1 MLGIARYNAA
11 QGKRVLFINLKNS
24 VEELAIR
31 LLSIGSR
38 VPVRNILLSQMT
50 EEDWSRVT
58 QSLSTSK
65 DNEILFYNSNN
76 DYMQLRKVLD
86 EIKNANADLIII
98 DDLQMIEDERNHY
111 IKDRMDYVLKSI
123 KAIGVQI
130 ATPVVGAYCIPSKKT
145 ESRPDH
151 RPQLADM
158 EYNSLLTYPDNIQL
172 LYCDEMYNP
181 DSERKNIEEIIIA
194 KNILGNLFTVNVAVI
209 GNVFA
214 NIEHSS

>member
-1 MLGIARYNAA
+1 MNNLG
-11 QGKRVLFINLKNS
+11 
-24 VEELAIR
+24 
-31 LLSIGSR
+31 
-38 VPVRNILLSQMT
+38 
-50 EEDWSRVT
+50 
-58 QSLSTSK
+58 
-65 DNEILFYNSNN
+65 
-76 DYMQLRKVLD
+76 LRKVLD